1 MKPVH
6 FIALIALMS
15 LIAPAPGAAQDL
27 HKAGAAQDLHKAA
40 AAQAGAS
47 QSVSAQ
53 PNGADPGRYT
63 LGIED
68 QITIRALHVEEITEV
83 PIRIGGDGNIRLP
96 LAGLIHAAGMTAGQL
111 EDAIA
116 ECLRPYVLEPE
127 VSVSITEFRSGP
139 VSVLGA
145 VKNPGVYQVQGHK
158 TVAEVL
164 SLAGGPDAA
173 AGSVVKITREVARG
187 PIALA
192 GASIDASGK
201 FRVAEISLVSIL
213 KADNPQ
219 DNIAI
224 QAHDIVS
231 VPRAEMVYVIGE
243 VQRAGGFVLTDGKA
257 ISLLQALS
265 LAGGLGKVAQPKRAS
280 LLRPSPENTKRAE
293 IPVDLNK
300 IMAGQA
306 PDVPMLP
313 GDILFVPNNT
323 PKQAFLRG
331 AEAAIQLG
339 TGMAI
344 WRR

>member
-1 MKPVH
+1 MRPVH
-6 FIALIALMS
+6 FFVLM
-15 LIAPAPGAAQDL
+15 AAVAGMAQDL
-27 HKAGAAQDLHKAA
+27 PTAADAGR
-40 AAQAGAS
+40 S
-47 QSVSAQ
+47 
-53 PNGADPGRYT
+53 YT

-68 QITIRALHVEEITEV
+68 QISVRALHVEEITETPV
-83 PIRIGGDGNIRLP
+83 RISGDGNIRLP
-96 LAGLIHAAGMTAGQL
+96 LAGLIHAAGMTVGQL

-116 ECLRPYVLEPE
+116 RRLRPYVLEPE
-127 VSVSITEFRSGP
+127 VSVSITDFRSGP

-145 VKNPGVYQVQGHK
+145 VKNPGIYQVQGHK

-164 SLAGGPDAA
+164 SLAGGPEAA
-173 AGSVVKITREVARG
+173 AGSVVKVTRAVDQG
-187 PIALA
+187 PLAVA

-201 FRVAEISLVSIL
+201 FSVGEISLISIL
-213 KADNPQ
+213 KADHPQ

-243 VQRAGGFVLTDGKA
+243 VQHAGGFVLTDGKA

-265 LAGGLGKVAQPKRAS
+265 LAGGLAKVAQPKRAS
-280 LLRPSPENTKRAE
+280 LLRPTPDSTKRTE
-293 IPVDLNK
+293 IPVDLTK
-300 IMAGQA
+300 IMAARA

-339 TGMAI
+339 TGVVI
-344 WRR
+344 WHR

>member
-1 MKPVH
+1 MKLVH
-6 FIALIALMS
+6 FLALMAAA
-15 LIAPAPGAAQDL
+15 LGAAQDL
-27 HKAGAAQDLHKAA
+27 PKP
-40 AAQAGAS
+40 AQAQAS
-47 QSVSAQ
+47 AGQSVSAE
-53 PNGADPGRYT
+53 PNGADPGRSYT

-68 QITIRALHVEEITEV
+68 QITVRALHVEEITETPV
-83 PIRIGGDGNIRLP
+83 RISGDGNIRLP
-96 LAGLIHAAGMTAGQL
+96 LAGLIHAAGMTVIQL

-116 ECLRPYVLEPE
+116 ARLRPYVLEPE
-127 VSVSITEFRSGP
+127 VSV
-139 VSVLGA
+139 LGA
-145 VKNPGVYQVQGHK
+145 VKNPGIYQLQGHK
-158 TVAEVL
+158 SIAEVL
-164 SLAGGPDAA
+164 SLAGGPDATS
-173 AGSVVKITREVARG
+173 GSVVKITRAVDRG
-187 PIALA
+187 PIAVA

-201 FRVAEISLVSIL
+201 FSVAEISLVSIL
-213 KADNPQ
+213 KADHPQ

-265 LAGGLGKVAQPKRAS
+265 LAGGLDKVAQPRHAS
-280 LLRPSPENTKRAE
+280 LLRPSPESTKRTE
-293 IPVDLNK
+293 IPVDLTK
-300 IMAGQA
+300 IIAGNA

-339 TGMAI
+339 TGIVI
-344 WRR
+344 WHR

>member
-1 MKPVH
+1 MAA
-6 FIALIALMS
+6 AL
-15 LIAPAPGAAQDL
+15 GAAQDL
-27 HKAGAAQDLHKAA
+27 PKPTK
-40 AAQAGAS
+40 AQAGAV
-47 QSVSAQ
+47 QSVS
-53 PNGADPGRYT
+53 PERNGADPGQSYT

-68 QITIRALHVEEITEV
+68 QITVRALHVEEITEV
-83 PIRIGGDGNIRLP
+83 PVRISGDGNIRLP
-96 LAGLIHAAGMTAGQL
+96 LAGLIHAAGMTVVQL

-116 ECLRPYVLEPE
+116 GRLRPYVLDPE
-127 VSVSITEFRSGP
+127 VSVSITDFRSGP

-145 VKNPGVYQVQGHK
+145 VKNPGIYQLQGHK
-158 TVAEVL
+158 TIAEVL
-164 SLAGGPDAA
+164 SLAGGPDAT
-173 AGSVVKITREVARG
+173 AGAVVKITRAVDRG
-187 PIALA
+187 PIAVA
-192 GASIDASGK
+192 GASIDNSGK
-201 FRVAEISLVSIL
+201 FSVAEISLVSIL
-213 KADNPQ
+213 KADQPQ

-265 LAGGLGKVAQPKRAS
+265 LAGGLAKVAQPKRAS
-280 LLRPSPENTKRAE
+280 LLRPSPESTKRTE
-293 IPVDLNK
+293 IPVDLTK
-300 IMAGQA
+300 IMAAKA

-339 TGMAI
+339 TGIVI

>member
-1 MKPVH
+1 MRRAY
-6 FIALIALMS
+6 FFALV
-15 LIAPAPGAAQDL
+15 AATLGVAQGLSQDL
-27 HKAGAAQDLHKAA
+27 
-40 AAQAGAS
+40 
-47 QSVSAQ
+47 
-53 PNGADPGRYT
+53 PNGAHPGRSYT

-68 QITIRALHVEEITEV
+68 QITVRALHVEEITEAPV
-83 PIRIGGDGNIRLP
+83 RISGDGNIRLP
-96 LAGLIHAAGMTAGQL
+96 LAGLIHAAGMTVGQL

-116 ECLRPYVLEPE
+116 SRLRPYVLEPE
-127 VSVSITEFRSGP
+127 VTVSITDFRSGP

-145 VKNPGVYQVQGHK
+145 VKNPGIYQVQGHK

-164 SLAGGPDAA
+164 SLAGGPEAT
-173 AGSVVKITREVARG
+173 AGSVVKVTRAVDQG
-187 PIALA
+187 PLAVA

-201 FRVAEISLVSIL
+201 FNVAEISLISIL
-213 KADNPQ
+213 KADHPQ

-265 LAGGLGKVAQPKRAS
+265 LAGGLGKVAQPKHAS
-280 LLRPSPENTKRAE
+280 LLRPSPESTKRTE
-293 IPVDLNK
+293 VPVNLTK
-300 IMAGQA
+300 IIAGQA
-306 PDVPMLP
+306 PDVSMFP

-339 TGMAI
+339 TGVVI
-344 WRR
+344 WHR